1 MFFPEQM
8 NPDDRFH
15 DCTVRMGQVQI
26 RLSANERKEPDRT
39 GILAGTPAKPFNRGK
54 NNEERRSE
62 TMILWNIFFTQT
74 QECTNN
80 QVPEQMNRYTVHTN
94 EKTDEQRGR
103 RYLSTRRKLRRK
115 RKEPL
120 WIRICRYMRWLPG
133 GWIPPVSGSPA
144 WRTVRSAGTP
154 NPVM

>member
-8 NPDDRFH
+8 NPDDRSM
-15 DCTVRMGQVQI
+15 TVQSGW
-26 RLSANERKEPDRT
+26 DRFRS
-39 GILAGTPAKPFNRGK
+39 GCPPMNGKSRIVPESWAGTPAKPFNRGK

-103 RYLSTRRKLRRK
+103 RYLSTRRKPRRK